1 MTFESWLLFT
11 LAIIVASI
19 SPGPNVLIVMIHS
32 LKYGWRAA
40 TFTILGNVVCLFG
53 IALLAALGVGALI
66 KAEPL
71 AYMILKT
78 AGAAYLIY
86 LGVKMIRASFNGL
99 GKGAVLPGDPEQG
112 PRPSA
117 FSLAS
122 QSFLISASNPK
133 SVIFLSAVF
142 PLFLNESEP
151 LVGQFAIMFTTIIV
165 LVSSIHLTYAMVA
178 SALRRKIVRPQT
190 QAQISRLTG
199 GSFIALGGGVLLS
212 D

>member
-1 MTFESWLLFT
+1 MTLESWLLFT
-11 LAIIVASI
+11 LAVTVASI

-32 LKYGWRAA
+32 LKYGWRASM
-40 TFTILGNVVCLFG
+40 FTIVGNVVCLFG

-71 AYMILKT
+71 AYTILKT

-86 LGVKMIRASFNGL
+86 LGIKMIRSSFTIL
-99 GKGAVLPGDPEQG
+99 GKGLVLPGPDEQG

-122 QSFLISASNPK
+122 QSFLVSASNPK
-133 SVIFLSAVF
+133 SVIFLSAIF

-151 LVGQFAIMFTTIIV
+151 LIGQFTIMFATIIM
-165 LVSSIHLTYAMVA
+165 LVMIVHWTYAIIA

-190 QAQISRLTG
+190 RAIISRITG